1 MKKLYVFLVALLS
14 IFTSMA
20 QNVGIGTP
28 TPNASALLDV
38 SATDKG
44 LLIPRM
50 SKTQRTAIAAPAN
63 GLLVFQNA
71 PDSIGL
77 YYYNSGSWIWLQNA
91 SGAGSGWSTTGNA
104 GTDTSV
110 NFIGTTE
117 LKPLAFRVNN
127 KKAGLISS
135 DNTALGY
142 YALNNAK
149 NTAFWNTAIGY
160 NTLANIENGAYNTA
174 LGFTA
179 MQEFLNGSSNTGI
192 GLAALKGLKNG
203 NNNIGIGAQSSGI
216 TKGSNNIVFS
226 NGNAVGLNTTDSLI
240 DNVIIGNHPG
250 NPFYLYSNKN
260 VLVGTHAGGNL
271 VYGGTLVAVGDSAAA
286 SNSTGFSNVALGAK
300 ALAKNTSKSNLVAVG
315 DSALY
320 NNGIGAGVLQA
331 VGNTAVGSKSLF
343 GNTTGSYNTSLGLG
357 TLNNHAYGDDNT
369 AVGASALAIG
379 SSGTSTTAV
388 GKSALQYDNGTNNVA
403 LGAYS
408 MFYHQTGNDN
418 VAIGYSALFNN
429 INGNGNIAIGGSAA
443 LNEIG
448 SNKLYIENSN
458 ADKNN
463 ALIYGDFAADSLNL
477 NAKVNIR
484 DYIRLGTQASGAP
497 AIKMKK
503 ILIPVG
509 PAVDGLQSYPMG
521 SGITDAKVIGVQIFV
536 TYAAPWKIPA
546 SYRDAAGFEF
556 NYQVQA
562 NNIVIINKAGN
573 SANIGAKPF
582 TVLITYEE

>member
-1 MKKLYVFLVALLS
+1 MG
-14 IFTSMA
+14 

-44 LLIPRM
+44 LLIPCM

-71 PDSIGL
+71 PDSMGF

-127 KKAGLISS
+127 KKAGLISL

-179 MQEFLNGSSNTGI
+179 MQEFLNGNSNTGI

-271 VYGGTLVAVGDSAAA
+271 IYGGTLVAVGDSAAA
-286 SNSTGFSNVALGAK
+286 SNSTGFSNVAIGAK

-315 DSALY
+315 DSALF
-320 NNGIGAGVLQA
+320 NNGSGATTASQA

-357 TLNNHAYGDDNT
+357 TLNYHAYGDDNT

-503 ILIPVG
+503 IIIPAG
-509 PAVDGLQSYPMG
+509 PAVDGSGNYPFG
-521 SGITDAKVIGVQIFV
+521 GGITDS
-536 TYAAPWKIPA
+536 KILGIEVLMKYDASTSRIPP
-546 SYRDAAGFEF
+546 SYRDAAGYEY
-556 NYQVQA
+556 NIQVQF
-562 NNIVIINKAGN
+562 NGVTIINKPGN
-573 SANIGAKPF
+573 SANIGSKPI